1 MSIPNYKFIAEKFYE
16 CDKHEQKIQIAKKHI
31 FAIIPLTHEKYLSL
45 SDIEIS
51 FIDQLIF
58 RFSKLQDSIG
68 EKIFPGILI
77 LSGEEPKKKHSSI
90 F

>member
-1 MSIPNYKFIAEKFYE
+1 MANNTHIAEKFYE
-16 CDKHEQKIQIAKKHI
+16 CDKHEEKIRIAQKNLSILM
-31 FAIIPLTHEKYLSL
+31 PLSYEKYRSL
-45 SDIEIS
+45 CDVEIS

-77 LSGEEPKKKHSSI
+77 LSGEETKKKRLSI